1 MTMISYART
10 DIGRARKVNQDYVF
24 ASSEPIGLFPNLL
37 IVADGMGGHKA
48 GDFASRYAVEQMI
61 EMAETASVEDPVIF
75 LRAAIREVNSRLHEE
90 SLRNP
95 ELEGTG
101 TTLVAAIAANDMIYV
116 ANVGDSRLYLL
127 RDELK
132 QITRDHSL
140 VEEMVSRGKM
150 ERGSEAYKE
159 KKNFI
164 TRAVGIFPDVDVD
177 LFELPLCEG
186 DCILMCSDG
195 LTNMLGDEEISRILM
210 TTDTLKE
217 KAEELVRRANENGGK
232 DNISVILAEPQI
244 SEVGV

>member
-1 MTMISYART
+1 MISYART

-24 ASSEPIGLFPNLL
+24 ASSEPIGLLPNLL

-48 GDFASRYAVEQMI
+48 GDFASRFAVEQML
-61 EMAETASVEDPVIF
+61 EMAESASVEDPVIF
-75 LRAAIREVNSRLHEE
+75 LRAAIREVNSRLHEL
-90 SLRNP
+90 SLKDP
-95 ELEGTG
+95 ALEGTG
-101 TTLVAAIAANDMIYV
+101 TTLVAAVIAKDVMYV
-116 ANVGDSRLYLL
+116 ANVGDSRLYLMQK
-127 RDELK
+127 ELK

-177 LFELPLCEG
+177 LFELPVCEG

-195 LTNMLGDEEISRILM
+195 LTNMVTDEEISRILM
-210 TTDTLKE
+210 TTDPLKE

-244 SEVGV
+244 SEVKV

>member
-1 MTMISYART
+1 MISYART
-10 DIGRARKVNQDYVF
+10 DIGRTRKVNQDYVF

-48 GDFASRYAVEQMI
+48 GDFASRFAVEQML
-61 EMAETASVEDPVIF
+61 EMAESASVEDPVIF
-75 LRAAIREVNSRLHEE
+75 LRAAIREVNSRLHEL
-90 SLRNP
+90 SLKDP
-95 ELEGTG
+95 ALEGTG
-101 TTLVAAIAANDMIYV
+101 TTLVAAVIAKDAMYV
-116 ANVGDSRLYLL
+116 ANVGDSRLYLMQK
-127 RDELK
+127 ELK

-177 LFELPLCEG
+177 LFELPVCEG

-195 LTNMLGDEEISRILM
+195 LTNMVTDEEISRILM
-210 TTDTLKE
+210 TTDPLKE

-244 SEVGV
+244 SEVKV